1 MRIDAALAEI
11 RSAAEMLRE
20 QFPGIDSDETAW
32 MDNLEGC
39 TSAVGL
45 AEHLAE
51 RTIYL
56 LSLQAAAL
64 DRAKQLQARARRF
77 EAEEERLRSI
87 LLALVD
93 AAGGTK
99 MVFSGCTLS
108 PRNTP
113 ARVIANDASLTPDEY
128 MVETV
133 SKKPDAKAIKDAIE
147 LGAEIPGWYKNQGGR
162 SLSILVR

>member
-1 MRIDAALAEI
+1 MRIDAALAEL
-11 RSAAEMLRE
+11 RSAADSLRE
-20 QFPGIDSDETAW
+20 QFPGIDSDDTAF
-32 MDNLEGC
+32 MDTLEGC

-51 RTIYL
+51 RAIYL
-56 LSLQAAAL
+56 ASLQAAAL
-64 DRAKQLQARARRF
+64 DRAKTLQARAKRF
-77 EAEEERLRSI
+77 EAEEERLRGI

-113 ARVIANDASLTPDEY
+113 AKVIATDEAATPPDY
-128 MVETV
+128 LITV
-133 SKKPDAKAIKDAIE
+133 TSTKPDRKSIRDALEI
-147 LGAEIPGWYKNQGGR
+147 GAQIDGWYLQNAGR